1 MQYRYLGKSG
11 LQLSVF
17 SLGSWLT
24 IGKSVDLKFSS
35 KLMHYAYDNG
45 INFFDSAEGYAG
57 GQAEIVMGQI
67 LKKAGW
73 ERSSYI
79 VSSKVFYGTKGD
91 NNKPNE
97 KGLSRKHIV
106 EACHAALKRM
116 QVDYLDLY
124 LCHRPDPNVPMAEVV
139 FTMNHLMQ
147 QGKILYWGTSE
158 WSAAE
163 IMEAHAVARQ
173 NNLQGLVVEQPE
185 YNMFVR
191 TKMERDFLPIFKN
204 TGLGTTIWSPLN
216 SGMLTGK
223 YLNGIPKNSRFDT
236 KGLEWLRDKE
246 LLDNK
251 LRKIKLL
258 QKLADKTEM
267 QLGQMALAWC
277 LKNPNVT
284 TVILGASTLQQL
296 QQNINALPFVAKLNE
311 ELMQKI
317 ETILQTNP
325 LK

>member
-173 NNLQGLVVEQPE
+173 NNLQGPVVEQPE

>member
-24 IGKSVDLKFSS
+24 IGKSVDPKLSAQ
-35 KLMHYAYDNG
+35 LMHHAYDNG

-57 GQAEIVMGQI
+57 GQAEIVIGKI
-67 LKKAGW
+67 LKKTQW
-73 ERSSYI
+73 ERSTYV
-79 VSSKVFYGTKGD
+79 VSSKVFFGTKG
-91 NNKPNE
+91 NLAQPNE

-106 EACHAALKRM
+106 EACNAALKRM
-116 QVDYLDLY
+116 QVEYLDLF
-124 LCHRPDPNVPMAEVV
+124 LCHRPDPNVPMEEVV
-139 FTMNHLMQ
+139 FTMNYLMQ
-147 QGKILYWGTSE
+147 QGKIFYWGTSE

-163 IMEAHAVARQ
+163 IMEAHTVARQ
-173 NNLQGLVVEQPE
+173 NHLVGPVVEQPE

-204 TGLGTTIWSPLN
+204 VGLGTTIWSPLN

-223 YLNGIPKNSRFDT
+223 YLNGIPINSRFDT

-246 LLDNK
+246 LLDDK
-251 LRKIKLL
+251 LKKIKAL
-258 QKLADKTEM
+258 QKLSDKLQI
-267 QLGQMALAWC
+267 QLAQMALAWC

-284 TVILGASTLQQL
+284 TVILGASSIEQL
-296 QQNINALPFVAKLNE
+296 KQNLNSLPYIDKITDE
-311 ELMQKI
+311 MMDKI
-317 ETILQTNP
+317 ESILQTKP
-325 LK
+325 VK

>member
-173 NNLQGLVVEQPE
+173 NNLQGPVVEQPE

-277 LKNPNVT
+277 L
-284 TVILGASTLQQL
+284 
-296 QQNINALPFVAKLNE
+296 
-311 ELMQKI
+311 
-317 ETILQTNP
+317 
-325 LK
+325 